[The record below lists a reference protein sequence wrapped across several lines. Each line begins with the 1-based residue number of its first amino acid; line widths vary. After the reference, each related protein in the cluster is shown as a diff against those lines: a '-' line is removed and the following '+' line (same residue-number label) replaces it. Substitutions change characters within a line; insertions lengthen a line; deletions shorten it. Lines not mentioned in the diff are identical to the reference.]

1 MSSTIDE
8 VQEFKGIKIDEIQDF
23 KGKYP
28 KQLWYLFFSEMWE
41 RFSFYGMRGMLV
53 IFMVSQLM
61 MDEKTAN
68 LQYGATQAFVY
79 AFTFIGG
86 LFADKI
92 LGYRKSLFW
101 GGLLMIAGSII
112 LAADPKQFFFFGISF
127 TIIGTGFFKPNIST
141 MVGKLYRDDDNR
153 RDAGFSLFYAGV
165 NLGALIGGYIC
176 IAVAN
181 GNMLA
186 SYIPQHLRWNVAFG
200 FAAIVMIVSLLTFTQ
215 TQKSLGEIGLSPLM
229 NLEPSRKRMLEIA
242 TYIGSLVII
251 PVVMTMVAKTE
262 YTDYFMFVIGP
273 ASLLYLFYE
282 MRAFSA
288 EENKKLFAALIFIIF
303 SIFFW
308 AFFEQSGG
316 SLSLFAANN
325 LENTIAGVKLDPNGV
340 NNSANSLFVI
350 IFAALVGMVW
360 LWMHKRKIEPNTVV
374 KFGLGF
380 LFLAGGFWVF
390 YYTKFFADA
399 SGRTSLDLFTF
410 GWFIITFGELCLS
423 PIGMSAMTKL
433 SPQKT
438 QAVIMGMW
446 FLASAYGQYFAG
458 LLGANIAEASENAS
472 NLEKL
477 NVYADGY
484 QQLAIYALAAGLAL
498 IVISPGVKK
507 LMQGVK

>member
-1 MSSTIDE
+1 MES
-8 VQEFKGIKIDEIQDF
+8 KITTQQIQNF
-23 KGKYP
+23 SGKYP

-41 RFSFYGMRGMLV
+41 RFCFYGMRGMLV
-53 IFMVSQLM
+53 VFMVSQLSM
-61 MDEKTAN
+61 KDEVAN
-68 LQYGATQAFVY
+68 LQYGATQAWVY

-92 LGYRKSLFW
+92 LGFRKSLFW
-101 GGLLMIAGSII
+101 GGLLMIAGSVI
-112 LAADPKQFFFFGISF
+112 LALDPKNFFFIGISF
-127 TIIGTGFFKPNIST
+127 TIVGTGFFKPNISS
-141 MVGKLYRDDDNR
+141 MVGQLYQDNDPR

-181 GNMLA
+181 GNLWA
-186 SYIPQHLRWNVAFG
+186 SLVPEALRWNYAFG
-200 FAAIVMIVSLLTFTQ
+200 FAAIVMVISLLTFTQ
-215 TQKSLGEIGLSPLM
+215 TQKSLGEIGLSPLG
-229 NLEPSRKRMLEIA
+229 NIENSKRKLYELI
-242 TYIGSLVII
+242 TYIGSLAII
-251 PVVMTMVAKTE
+251 PVIIMMVANTV
-262 YTDYFMFVIGP
+262 YTDYFMMIIGP
-273 ASLLYLFYE
+273 ASVLYLFYE
-282 MRAFSA
+282 MRSFSA
-288 EENKKLFAALIFIIF
+288 SENKKLLAALVFIIF

-316 SLSLFAANN
+316 SLSLFAAHN
-325 LENTIAGVKLDPNGV
+325 LHNTVLGVPLDPNGV

-360 LWMHKRKIEPNTVV
+360 LALAKKKIEPNTVV

-380 LFLAGGFWVF
+380 LFLAGGFWIF
-390 YYTKFFADA
+390 YYTQFFASPD
-399 SGRTSLDLFTF
+399 GRTSLDLFTL
-410 GWFIITFGELCLS
+410 GWFVITFGELCLS

-458 LLGANIAEASENAS
+458 LLGANIASASENAS

-484 QQLAIYALAAGLAL
+484 QQLALYALIAGVAL
-498 IVISPGVKK
+498 IAISPLVKK
-507 LMQGVK
+507 LMQDVR

>member
-1 MSSTIDE
+1 METDQSLE
-8 VQEFKGIKIDEIQDF
+8 QIQNF

-41 RFSFYGMRGMLV
+41 RFCFYGMRGMLV
-53 IFMVSQLM
+53 VFMVNHLA

-68 LQYGATQAFVY
+68 LQYGATQAWVY

-92 LGYRKSLFW
+92 LGLRKSLFW
-101 GGLLMIAGSII
+101 GGILMIIGSII
-112 LAADPKQFFFFGISF
+112 LAVDPKNFFFIGIGF
-127 TIIGTGFFKPNIST
+127 TIVGTGFFKPNISS
-141 MVGKLYRDDDNR
+141 MVGQLYKEDDPR
-153 RDAGFSLFYAGV
+153 RDAGFSFFYMGV

-176 IAVAN
+176 IAVAEGSLWQSLVPEN
-181 GNMLA
+181 
-186 SYIPQHLRWNVAFG
+186 LRWNVGFG
-200 FAAIVMIVSLLTFTQ
+200 FAAVVMIISLLTFTQ
-215 TQKSLGEIGLSPLM
+215 TQKSLGTIGLSPLKDVM
-229 NLEPSRKRMLEIA
+229 DSKRKQLEII
-242 TYIGSLVII
+242 TYLGSLLII
-251 PVVMTMVAKTE
+251 PVIIIMVANTV
-262 YTDYFMFVIGP
+262 YTDYFMMIIGP
-273 ASLLYLFYE
+273 ASILYLFYE
-282 MRAFSA
+282 MKNFSA
-288 EENKKLFAALIFIIF
+288 VENKKLLAALIFIIF

-325 LENTIAGVKLDPNGV
+325 LNNEILGLQLSPNGV
-340 NNSANSLFVI
+340 NNSANSFFVI
-350 IFAALVGMVW
+350 GFAALVGLVW
-360 LWMHKRKIEPNTVV
+360 LWMAKRKIEPNTVI
-374 KFGLGF
+374 KFGLAF
-380 LFLAGGFWVF
+380 LFLAGGFWIF
-390 YYTKFFADA
+390 YYTKFFADLN
-399 SGRTSLDLFTF
+399 GRTSLGLFTF

-472 NLEKL
+472 NKDKL

-484 QQLAIYALAAGLAL
+484 YQLAIYALIAGLVL
-498 IVISPGVKK
+498 ILISPLVKK
-507 LMQGVK
+507 LMQGIK

>member
-1 MSSTIDE
+1 MTPNLTLA
-8 VQEFKGIKIDEIQDF
+8 QIQNF

-53 IFMVSQLM
+53 IFMVNQLLM
-61 MDEKTAN
+61 NDEVAN

-101 GGLLMIAGSII
+101 GGLLMIVGSVI
-112 LAADPKQFFFFGISF
+112 LAIDPKQFFFIGISF

-141 MVGKLYRDDDNR
+141 MVGKLYKDDDNR

-165 NLGALIGGYIC
+165 NLGALIGGYLC

-181 GNMLA
+181 GTMFA
-186 SYIPQHLRWNVAFG
+186 SLIPVHLRWNFAFG
-200 FAAIVMIVSLLTFTQ
+200 FAAVVMLISLLTFVQ
-215 TQKSLGEIGLSPLM
+215 TQKSLGEIGLSPL
-229 NLEPSRKRMLEIA
+229 LDLDDSKRKSFEFL
-242 TYIGSLVII
+242 TYIGSILIVPIIILLVSNS
-251 PVVMTMVAKTE
+251 E
-262 YTDYFMFVIGP
+262 YTDIFMFIIGP
-273 ASLLYLFYE
+273 CSILYLIYE
-282 MRAFSA
+282 MRNFSLA
-288 EENKKLFAALIFIIF
+288 ENKKLIAALVFIVF

-325 LENTIAGVKLDPNGV
+325 LNKTVLGIPLDPNGV

-350 IFAALVGMVW
+350 IFAALVGMLW
-360 LWMHKRKIEPNTVV
+360 LWLSKIKMEPNTIV
-374 KFGLGF
+374 KFGLAF
-380 LFLAGGFWVF
+380 LFLAGGFWIF

-399 SGRTSLDLFTF
+399 NGMTSLDLFTF
-410 GWFIITFGELCLS
+410 GWFVITFGELCLS
-423 PIGMSAMTKL
+423 PIGMSIMTKL
-433 SPQKT
+433 SPAKL
-438 QAVIMGMW
+438 QAVMMGMW

-458 LLGANIAEASENAS
+458 LLGANIASASENAS
-472 NLEKL
+472 NVDKL
-477 NVYADGY
+477 TIYADGY
-484 QQLAIYALAAGLAL
+484 QQLAIYALIAGIIL
-498 IVISPGVKK
+498 ILISPFVKK
-507 LMQGVK
+507 LMQDVK

>member
-1 MSSTIDE
+1 ME
-8 VQEFKGIKIDEIQDF
+8 NKITLDQIQNF
-23 KGKYP
+23 EGKYP

-41 RFSFYGMRGMLV
+41 RFCFYGMRGMLV
-53 IFMVSQLM
+53 VFMVQQLM
-61 MDEKTAN
+61 MNEDVAN

-101 GGLLMIAGSII
+101 GGLLMIAGSVI
-112 LAADPKQFFFFGISF
+112 LAINPTQFFFFGISF

-141 MVGKLYRDDDNR
+141 IVGKLYKEGDIR

-181 GNMLA
+181 GSML
-186 SYIPQHLRWNVAFG
+186 SSIVPENLRWNVAFG
-200 FAAIVMIVSLLTFTQ
+200 FAAVVMLISLLTFTR
-215 TQKSLGEIGLSPLM
+215 TQKSLGEIGLSPLVAVG
-229 NLEPSRKRMLEIA
+229 ETKRQLYEYV
-242 TYIGSLVII
+242 TYAGSLLLI
-251 PVVMTMVAKTE
+251 PLIMTMVSHTE
-262 YTDYFMFVIGP
+262 YTDIFMYAIGP
-273 ASLLYLFYE
+273 LSLLYLFYE
-282 MRAFSA
+282 MKNYSA
-288 EENKKLFAALIFIIF
+288 AENKRLLAALVFIVF

-325 LENTIAGVKLDPNGV
+325 LHNTLLGVTVDPVGV
-340 NNSANSLFVI
+340 NNSSNSLFVI
-350 IFAALVGMVW
+350 VFAALVGMVW
-360 LWMHKRKIEPNTVV
+360 LGLSKKGFEPNTIV

-390 YYTKFFADA
+390 YYTKFFADID
-399 SGRTSLDLFTF
+399 GRTSLDVFTL
-410 GWFIITFGELCLS
+410 GWFVITFGELCLS
-423 PIGMSAMTKL
+423 PIGMSVMTKL
-433 SPQKT
+433 SPQKL

-458 LLGANIAEASENAS
+458 ILGANIAEASENAT

-484 QQLAIYALAAGLAL
+484 KQLAIYALIAGVVMIA
-498 IVISPGVKK
+498 ISPFVKK